1 MSDTDEIYYSNAL
14 TRYLYSVIEV
24 RQSLFISLLNH
35 DPTQALY
42 WGYESYYSG
51 FEKET
56 FEFLQ
61 RIYNDIY
68 AENNPDLKDY
78 INELRETW
86 DKNDDN
92 RCDCNVGSIIYTLA
106 LRPYNLVT
114 FVKDRLSYKITK
126 DEQNEDLMPQCLIS
140 LTPEHIETYKT
151 KIVDVEKGE
160 KARNLLTTVKLYP
173 IMKEYNTL
181 FTLFNTKSDVEFKD
195 IYNYPFEKWLY
206 YASRSPI
213 WLERITDHN
222 GSINDYTKTVTF
234 LDEDDE
240 NNFCELWDY
249 EQNELPSDIHELSI
263 GTGKEKQ
270 LTIRQFCKKYKYT
283 VVSKITKRKVTKK
296 SEKTG

>member
-78 INELRETW
+78 ISKLREIW

-92 RCDCNVGSIIYTLA
+92 RYDCNVGSIIYTLA

-114 FVKDRLSYKITK
+114 F
-126 DEQNEDLMPQCLIS
+126 
-140 LTPEHIETYKT
+140 
-151 KIVDVEKGE
+151 
-160 KARNLLTTVKLYP
+160 
-173 IMKEYNTL
+173 
-181 FTLFNTKSDVEFKD
+181 
-195 IYNYPFEKWLY
+195 
-206 YASRSPI
+206 
-213 WLERITDHN
+213 
-222 GSINDYTKTVTF
+222 
-234 LDEDDE
+234 
-240 NNFCELWDY
+240 
-249 EQNELPSDIHELSI
+249 
-263 GTGKEKQ
+263 
-270 LTIRQFCKKYKYT
+270 
-283 VVSKITKRKVTKK
+283 
-296 SEKTG
+296 